1 MAATGPFLS
10 GDHRQCYVA
19 TRAKAIGPKLKMH
32 KAKPKAKRPSAPLAA
47 SDWHITVQLDRETSE
62 RAGAGG
68 TFQVITIEDDEGNN
82 LTSWV
87 DQGRHFHDLEELK
100 RAIVEGFA
108 SRLTVTEG
116 SV

>member
-1 MAATGPFLS
+1 MLHVLGLL
-10 GDHRQCYVA
+10 GGE
-19 TRAKAIGPKLKMH
+19 IKMP

-47 SDWHITVQLDRETSE
+47 SDWHITAQLDRETSE

-68 TFQVITIEDDEGNN
+68 TFQVIKMEDDEGNN

-108 SRLTVTEG
+108 SRLTVTEAA
-116 SV
+116 SAV